1 MLYYYFLSRVKL
13 RAKSKYRNWEYNLGY
28 AMYRCRIN
36 FYVRIF
42 LLDIKKP
49 YIRAGGSPDRI
60 MLKNDALKA
69 VTDLLGLASGGFY
82 CSAGGTWLEPTLCY
96 GFMLL
101 Y

>member
-49 YIRAGGSPDRI
+49 YILAAG
-60 MLKNDALKA
+60 
-69 VTDLLGLASGGFY
+69 
-82 CSAGGTWLEPTLCY
+82 
-96 GFMLL
+96 
-101 Y
+101 